1 MTRAVPTCREIE
13 PELVAVGAGE
23 GLPAAVE
30 AVEQH
35 VAGCPECREELQRYR
50 ALDRLVG
57 HLREDTA
64 SIADPALARAELE
77 SRLADL
83 RRRLITFGVFSSPVG
98 PVLIGRT
105 EEGVSV
111 VEYLSSPSAA
121 ASRLARLEGVD
132 TVEDEG
138 QTQGLY
144 RDLLDYLEGRRTQL
158 EWPLDLRL
166 ARSDF
171 QRRVLQVTAALPYGA
186 VTSYAHIAR
195 EIGAPTAS
203 RAVAQAMRRNP
214 LPIVVP
220 CHRVVGSSGDLVGY
234 AGNKIGL
241 KQRLLTLEGVPVKGE
256 GDLHIERPAM
266 YVRYHAE
273 AEYCL
278 PSCGALPTTPLAEL
292 TLFGSRERAEAVGLT
307 PCSSCRPD
315 LHPLAVA

>member
-1 MTRAVPTCREIE
+1 MTRTVPTCREIE

-23 GLPAAVE
+23 GLPTAIE

-35 VAGCPECREELQRYR
+35 VASCRECREELQRYR

-57 HLREDTA
+57 DLREDTA
-64 SIADPALARAELE
+64 SMADPVLARAELE
-77 SRLADL
+77 SRLVDL
-83 RRRLITFGVFSSPVG
+83 RRRLIRYGIFSSPVG
-98 PVLIGRT
+98 PLLIGRS
-105 EEGVSV
+105 EEGVSM
-111 VEYLSSPSAA
+111 VEYLSSPTAA

-132 TVEDEG
+132 AIEDEG
-138 QTQGLY
+138 LTRALF
-144 RDLLDYLEGRRTQL
+144 RDLLDYFEGRRINL
-158 EWPLDLRL
+158 EWALDLRL

-186 VTSYAHIAR
+186 VTSYAHIAH
-195 EIGAPTAS
+195 EIGAPSAS
-203 RAVAQAMRRNP
+203 RAVAQALRRNP

-278 PSCGALPTTPLAEL
+278 PTCGALPTTPLAEL